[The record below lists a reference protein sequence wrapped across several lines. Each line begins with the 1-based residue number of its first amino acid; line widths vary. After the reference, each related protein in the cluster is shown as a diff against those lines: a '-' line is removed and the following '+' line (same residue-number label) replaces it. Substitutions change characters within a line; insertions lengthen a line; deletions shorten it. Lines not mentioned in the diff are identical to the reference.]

1 MTLGFL
7 LLQTSPAAMLQ
18 YIPVLLIFLIFYL
31 LLFLPMQKQKK
42 QVAEMMAGL
51 KNGDTVVTN
60 GGIIGS
66 IQTIHDDDTL
76 IIRVKPD
83 NVKLQIARSAVASL
97 YAERT
102 ANK

>member
-1 MTLGFL
+1 MTIGFL
-7 LLQTSPAAMLQ
+7 LLQASPAAMLQ

-31 LLFLPMQKQKK
+31 LLFLPMQRQKK
-42 QVAEMMAGL
+42 QLADMLAGL

-76 IIRVKPD
+76 ILRVKPD

-97 YAERT
+97 YTERT

>member
-1 MTLGFL
+1 
-7 LLQTSPAAMLQ
+7 MLQ

-42 QVAEMMAGL
+42 QLAEMMAGL

-66 IQTIHDDDTL
+66 IQTILDDDTL
-76 IIRVKPD
+76 VIRVKPD
-83 NVKLQIARSAVASL
+83 NVKLQIARNAVASL
-97 YAERT
+97 YSERT